1 MYSTHCPSYI
11 FCCRQYGT
19 MIYWIYFTESFCTS
33 NSELHKYCE
42 LRAIYVAFILI
53 GVNPLDWTSAITR
66 SLRKLQSPHLVI
78 RQWRRRYPCAPRCEA
93 GPWPEASAA
102 HTSRPS
108 RTLWCWRRPLGS
120 HGSPPGTSGWTR
132 SGRRNGMWAN
142 YYSSGWTPL
151 RRSPARAG
159 SSAVHPPRACA
170 AGTGHCGLLDSVE
183 T

>member
-1 MYSTHCPSYI
+1 
-11 FCCRQYGT
+11 

-53 GVNPLDWTSAITR
+53 GVNPLDWTSSITR

-132 SGRRNGMWAN
+132 SGRRKGMRAN
-142 YYSSGWTPL
+142 QPPQSSSDRPN
-151 RRSPARAG
+151 
-159 SSAVHPPRACA
+159 
-170 AGTGHCGLLDSVE
+170 AGTGSSCADRSRA
-183 T
+183 